1 MAEKQKIEINDI
13 SDLVVAGAKRAWA
26 EKEPVMLIGLLEGV
40 IMVTLFWPVVQ
51 LNFAAMQ
58 VAGGTDTAQAEAF
71 LADVTDLWP
80 LFLLMMLFNLVVTVV
95 IARLAARG
103 RREVLAGGLP
113 ALARHLLWVL
123 WRMLCA
129 AGWIFVGL
137 AMMWLAA
144 MAITIPI
151 SLIAGGGSGPSAPLL
166 QGILVVLLAGGMLL
180 LSGAVGL
187 SLISECADHH
197 LSIRRAWDLL
207 KGQRL
212 TLAAGIFVVYLG
224 TAVINGILV
233 ALMPENTGGPD
244 DMRLAL
250 SGLFA
255 ATMIVGTFFTFTWF
269 SMTAVAGEKIDWSE
283 DGVEAD
289 GVEPET
295 GEPED
300 GPEDDPE
307 DEHRD

>member
-1 MAEKQKIEINDI
+1 MADKRKIDINDI

-40 IMVTLFWPVVQ
+40 IMVTVFWPVVQ
-51 LNFAAMQ
+51 LNFAAMK
-58 VAGGTDTAQAEAF
+58 VAGSRDTAQAEAF
-71 LADVTDLWP
+71 LADVMGLWP
-80 LFLLMMLFNLVVTVV
+80 LYLLMMLFNLAVTVV
-95 IARLAARG
+95 IARLAAKG
-103 RREVLAGGLP
+103 RAGTLAGGLP

-123 WRMLCA
+123 WRILSA
-129 AGWIFVGL
+129 TGWILVGL
-137 AMMWLAA
+137 ATIWLVA

-151 SLIAGGGSGPSAPLL
+151 SLIAGGGSGSFATLL
-166 QGILVVLLAGGMLL
+166 QGILAVLLAGGLLL

-224 TAVINGILV
+224 TAVINGILL
-233 ALMPENTGGPD
+233 ALMPENTSDPD
-244 DMRLAL
+244 NTRLAL
-250 SGLFA
+250 SALFA
-255 ATMIVGTFFTFTWF
+255 ATMIVGTFFTFIWF

-283 DGVEAD
+283 DEA
-289 GVEPET
+289 EPET
-295 GEPED
+295 SPPED
-300 GPEDDPE
+300 
-307 DEHRD
+307 